1 MAARRSNAITI
12 AISILLACA
21 LWGYV
26 TLTRTYED
34 DVDVRVV
41 VRPPAGQTIISN
53 VPATVT
59 VRVRTSG
66 LRIANFRLFNE
77 PSVCTL
83 AVDEQMPN
91 DPSMF
96 RIGNSSLLR
105 ELASTLGVRVT
116 GVSPV
121 DIMVRTGTPEI
132 KSVPLV
138 ISHSIECRP
147 GFVLTAQPTADR
159 ARVTLKGIRQVIE
172 PLDHWSTK
180 RIMIA
185 DVHESISID
194 VPLSDSLRSMV
205 DVMPKTVRVHI
216 PVQQVAEVQVNDVE
230 VQVSPALMA
239 QGYVARPNRIRV
251 TLRGGVDDLA
261 LVTRSDVRAEVAEL
275 QPYGVA
281 VPQVTCPAGMRVIAI
296 RPRTIQLARRQP
308 L

>member
-1 MAARRSNAITI
+1 
-12 AISILLACA
+12 
-21 LWGYV
+21 
-26 TLTRTYED
+26 
-34 DVDVRVV
+34 
-41 VRPPAGQTIISN
+41 
-53 VPATVT
+53 
-59 VRVRTSG
+59 
-66 LRIANFRLFNE
+66 
-77 PSVCTL
+77 
-83 AVDEQMPN
+83 
-91 DPSMF
+91 
-96 RIGNSSLLR
+96 
-105 ELASTLGVRVT
+105 
-116 GVSPV
+116 
-121 DIMVRTGTPEI
+121 
-132 KSVPLV
+132 
-138 ISHSIECRP
+138 
-147 GFVLTAQPTADR
+147 
-159 ARVTLKGIRQVIE
+159 
-172 PLDHWSTK
+172 
-180 RIMIA
+180 MIA

-216 PVQQVAEVQVNDVE
+216 PVQQVAEVQVNDVD